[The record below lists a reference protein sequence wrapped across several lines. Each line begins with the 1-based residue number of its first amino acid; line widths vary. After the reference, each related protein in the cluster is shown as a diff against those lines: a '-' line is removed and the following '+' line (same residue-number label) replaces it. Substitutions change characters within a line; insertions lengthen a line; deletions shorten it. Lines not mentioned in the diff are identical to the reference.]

1 MDDLEFTFKLLEKF
15 FSQKRIQRTLDE
27 CWENDINDWEKWW
40 QLELAMFISDHEE
53 IQEWGMEEVFQVD
66 GRKNQG
72 RSKNKQSMAVDL
84 SFRRKGYKKG
94 QFLYLELKQN
104 FNTKTCISHMMK
116 DWDKVMSGRSKSEFG
131 DEIRE
136 LF

>member
-1 MDDLEFTFKLLEKF
+1 
-15 FSQKRIQRTLDE
+15 
-27 CWENDINDWEKWW
+27 
-40 QLELAMFISDHEE
+40 MFILDHEE

-66 GRKNQG
+66 GRKTQG

-84 SFRRKGYKKG
+84 SFRRKRHSKG
-94 QFLYLELKQN
+94 KFLYLELKQN
-104 FNTKTCISHMMK
+104 MNTTTCISNMMK

>member
-1 MDDLEFTFKLLEKF
+1 
-15 FSQKRIQRTLDE
+15 
-27 CWENDINDWEKWW
+27 
-40 QLELAMFISDHEE
+40 MFILDHEE

-66 GRKNQG
+66 GRKGRG
-72 RSKNKQSMAVDL
+72 RSKNKRSMAIDL
-84 SFRRKGYKKG
+84 SFRRKRHSKG
-94 QFLYLELKQN
+94 KFLYLELKQN
-104 FNTKTCISHMMK
+104 MNTTTCISNMMK